1 MRAGAAGACG
11 VVRAAR
17 AASTELRGEPLEQPQ
32 AKLQRY
38 HALLQSGRSI
48 NAELRKSKGYRNPDF
63 LQKIVEFFGI
73 HEHGSCYPRE
83 LYDPDALLAEDYYDA
98 LTAAQRTQAEAREAE
113 RARRGVVEFTT
124 GGMQPGTVGLGGRP
138 ILPQQPAPGQAA
150 QQRFIRW

>member
-1 MRAGAAGACG
+1 MRRPRAHQAC
-11 VVRAAR
+11 
-17 AASTELRGEPLEQPQ
+17 TQLRIPSLQPPQ

-63 LQKIVEFFGI
+63 LQKIVDFFGI

-83 LYDPDALLAEDYYDA
+83 VYDPDALLGEDYYDA

-113 RARRGVVEFTT
+113 RSRRGVVEFTV
-124 GGMQPGTVGLGGRP
+124 GGMQPGTGGVGGRP
-138 ILPQQPAPGQAA
+138 VLPQQSAPGQGT
-150 QQRFIRW
+150 QRFIRW

>member
-1 MRAGAAGACG
+1 ML
-11 VVRAAR
+11 
-17 AASTELRGEPLEQPQ
+17 SKQTSQ

-63 LQKIVEFFGI
+63 LQKIVDFFGI

-83 LYDPDALLAEDYYDA
+83 VYDPDALLGEDYYDA

-113 RARRGVVEFTT
+113 RSRRGVVEFTV
-124 GGMQPGTVGLGGRP
+124 GGMQPGTGGVGGRP
-138 ILPQQPAPGQAA
+138 VLPQQSAPGQGT
-150 QQRFIRW
+150 QRFIRW